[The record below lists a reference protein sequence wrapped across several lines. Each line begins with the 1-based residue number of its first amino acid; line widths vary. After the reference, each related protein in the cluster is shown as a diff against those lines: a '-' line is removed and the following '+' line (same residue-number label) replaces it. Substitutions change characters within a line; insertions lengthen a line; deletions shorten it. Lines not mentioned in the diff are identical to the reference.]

1 MRGREWERGMT
12 GMVVEDMVEGEVA
25 GVEEV
30 EVIEV
35 VEAADGEA
43 IGGECHKW
51 AIPRRSF
58 GLHLAWRSWCASKS
72 EDSFHLFLIIKEVN
86 HNS

>member
-1 MRGREWERGMT
+1 
-12 GMVVEDMVEGEVA
+12 MVVEDMVEGEVA

-43 IGGECHKW
+43 IGGECHTR
-51 AIPRRSF
+51 AISLRSF
-58 GLHLAWRSWCASKS
+58 GLHLAWRSWCALKS
-72 EDSFHLFLIIKEVN
+72 EDSFHLFRNIKKVN
-86 HNS
+86 HNSWHLNSPHT